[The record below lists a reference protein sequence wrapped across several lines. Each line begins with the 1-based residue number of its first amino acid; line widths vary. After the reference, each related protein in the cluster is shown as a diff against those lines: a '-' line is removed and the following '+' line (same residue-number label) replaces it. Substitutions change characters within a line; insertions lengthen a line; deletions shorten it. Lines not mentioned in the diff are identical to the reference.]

1 MFICT
6 TPMFDNDNISAQSTA
21 DDASNALALAKEM
34 IIATRQV
41 PIPNIKRTLEIRV
54 GIHVGE
60 LSCGVL
66 GERLPKFTV
75 FGSSV
80 MQTCHPSTIRVTKAF
95 HDALSQVE
103 DWQEKEIITVK
114 NMGGVDT
121 YMLNPFQ

>member
-1 MFICT
+1 
-6 TPMFDNDNISAQSTA
+6 MFDNDNISAQSTA

-80 MQTCHPSTIRVTKAF
+80 NLAARMKQTCHPSTIRVTKAF

-114 NMGGVDT
+114 NMGGFDT

>member
-1 MFICT
+1 
-6 TPMFDNDNISAQSTA
+6 MFDNDNISAQSTA